1 MRSAESAGT
10 GNLHNLALTGNIP
23 GAAGGT
29 RTPKTVGTL
38 TGRKTRPA
46 SMANPYRI
54 MSWERVAIVVNGIPD
69 PGKGTLIVI
78 RDGRRITAGPATEA
92 EREGSKAKVKRT
104 LASGTPGRVRTS
116 RGHRNR
122 IQRSYGNRRRDS

>member
-1 MRSAESAGT
+1 M
-10 GNLHNLALTGNIP
+10 
-23 GAAGGT
+23 
-29 RTPKTVGTL
+29 PKTVGTL

-69 PGKGTLIVI
+69 SGKGTLIVI

-92 EREGSKAKVKRT
+92 VREGSKAKVKRT
-104 LASGTPGRVRTS
+104 LTSGKPGRVRTS
-116 RGHRNR
+116 RSHRNR
-122 IQRSYGNRRRDS
+122 IQRS